1 MARISIS
8 HWLPIIT
15 FCPVNRLP
23 DFVYVTVTFENHFEE
38 LYAIR
43 KRIRKT
49 ISGQKAFMEDLTYK
63 LSLEFPEAVEIEL
76 ALVTRRHVVTIRRCG
91 G

>member
-1 MARISIS
+1 M
-8 HWLPIIT
+8 T

-49 ISGQKAFMEDLTYK
+49 ISGQTAFMEDLANK
-63 LSLEFPEAVEIEL
+63 LSLEFPEAVEVEL
-76 ALVTRRHVVTIRRCG
+76 ALITRRHVVTIKRSRG
-91 G
+91 